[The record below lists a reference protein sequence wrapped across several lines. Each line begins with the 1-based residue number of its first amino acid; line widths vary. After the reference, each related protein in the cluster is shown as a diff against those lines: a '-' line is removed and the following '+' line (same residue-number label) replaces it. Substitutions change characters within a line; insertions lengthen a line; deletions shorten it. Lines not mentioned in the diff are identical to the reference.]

1 MRFTYTT
8 EIIGGQ
14 PVTTIQETAGV
25 FSGYTTEQ
33 VAAIAEDLYPNYQSH
48 NMSNI
53 FSDVY
58 FNYCTRKLLEGEPI
72 PNTHTPK
79 NFNLLNLNEFNDL
92 DE

>member
-1 MRFTYTT
+1 MRFTYIT
-8 EIIGGQ
+8 ETIGNQ

-33 VAAIAEDLYPNYQSH
+33 VAAIAEDFYPNYQSN

-53 FSDVY
+53 FSDIH
-58 FNYCTRKLLEGEPI
+58 FNYCLRKLLNGEKL
-72 PNTHTPK
+72 PNTHVSSK
-79 NFNLLNLNEFNDL
+79 IKQRLNEINEL